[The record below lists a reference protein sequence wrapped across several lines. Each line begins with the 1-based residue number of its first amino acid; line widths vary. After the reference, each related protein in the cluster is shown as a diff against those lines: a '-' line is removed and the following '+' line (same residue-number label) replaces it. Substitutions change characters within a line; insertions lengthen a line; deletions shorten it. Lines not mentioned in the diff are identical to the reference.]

1 MTDQTQ
7 PDLMRLPSGERE
19 WSEFIQQAAGAGD
32 LIERHFIELKLEID
46 PTGKEGATV
55 PRNTLPGT
63 Q

>member
-32 LIERHFIELKLEID
+32 LIERHFIELKLEAA
-46 PTGKEGATV
+46 PV
-55 PRNTLPGT
+55 PDLARRDWLPVFVPAG
-63 Q
+63 